1 MSSGDGPDKPQL
13 RRVLRARRLAV
24 APEQAMAAAA
34 AAARHLWALPLM
46 ARARSIAFYLPV
58 RGELDCTSM
67 ITGAWRRRRHVFLPV
82 VARDSLAFAPF
93 MTDTTLVHNRFGIAE
108 PLALPTALR
117 GARELDVIILPLVA
131 FDDRGYRLGYGGG
144 FYDRTLAHLAGRSG
158 LRKPRVVGIGYAFQR
173 VPTLPSDRWDVP
185 MDAIVTESMSRIYR

>member
-1 MSSGDGPDKPQL
+1 MSSGDGPDKLQL

-24 APEQAMAAAA
+24 GPEQAQAAAA

-46 ARARSIAFYLPV
+46 ARARSIALYLPIS
-58 RGELDCTSM
+58 GELDCTSM

-82 VARDSLAFAPF
+82 VTRDSLAFAPF
-93 MTDTTLVHNRFGIAE
+93 LPDTTLVQNRFGIAE
-108 PLALPTALR
+108 PVVPPTALR
-117 GARELDVIILPLVA
+117 QARKLDVIILPLLA

-158 LRKPRVVGIGYAFQR
+158 FRKPHVVGIAYAFQR

-185 MDAIVTESMSRIYR
+185 MDAIVTEATSRICR